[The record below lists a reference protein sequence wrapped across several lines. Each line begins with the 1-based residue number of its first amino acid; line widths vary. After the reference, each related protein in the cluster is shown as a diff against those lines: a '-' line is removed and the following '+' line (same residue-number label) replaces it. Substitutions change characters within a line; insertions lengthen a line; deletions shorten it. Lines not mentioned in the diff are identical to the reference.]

1 MSAER
6 RANLN
11 RIELEAL
18 SSGLHMK
25 LHALLLICA
34 AFTVLACSATGGDD
48 DARILV
54 ASASGLAVAIPEM
67 VAAFEAATGTRVDV
81 MLGSSGQIAHTILN
95 GAPVDLFLSADAG
108 WVDRLRQA
116 GRTVPGTEVVYACG
130 PLVLVSTASSPPVRE
145 LADLRQPAIHRIAI
159 ANPEHAPYGRAARQA
174 LERAGIWR
182 HVESRVVIA
191 QNVRQTLQ
199 YVETGVVDVAVS
211 ARSLVRDDRH
221 VWVPV
226 PATAHD
232 PLRQTLVV
240 IAGRPRKAEAGAFAA
255 FVTGPDGQAILAR
268 HGFLSPAT
276 SEPSGATAPHDTF
289 KPPATYGI
297 PGADSSSPIYAAP
310 DTSVMP
316 GAAGMP

>member
-1 MSAER
+1 MNAER
-6 RANLN
+6 GVYPN
-11 RIELEAL
+11 RIVLEAL
-18 SSGLHMK
+18 PSGLSMTIR
-25 LHALLLICA
+25 ALLLLA
-34 AFTVLACSATGGDD
+34 VAFTVLACPDTGGEDD
-48 DARILV
+48 TRILV
-54 ASASGLAVAIPEM
+54 ASASDLAVAIPEM
-67 VAAFEAATGTRVDV
+67 VAAFEAAMGTRVDV
-81 MLGSSGQIAHTILN
+81 TLGSSGQIAHTILN

-108 WVDRLRQA
+108 WVDRLRDA
-116 GRTVPGTEVVYACG
+116 GRTVPGTEAVYAFG
-130 PLVLVSTASSPPVRE
+130 PLVLVSTAGTPPVRE
-145 LADLRQPAIHRIAI
+145 LADLRQPAIRRIAI

-182 HVESRVVIA
+182 HVEGRVVIA

-232 PLRQTLVV
+232 PLRQTLAV
-240 IAGRPRKAEAGAFAA
+240 IAGRPRKAEARAFAA

-268 HGFLSPAT
+268 HGFLPPAI
-276 SEPSGATAPHDTF
+276 SEPSGAIAPYDTSE
-289 KPPATYGI
+289 PPATCVI

-310 DTSVMP
+310 DTSVTP
-316 GAAGMP
+316 GAGTP